1 VAETFRSLRNRLQFF
16 TKETPS
22 PVILI
27 TSSMPAEGK
36 TFSSLNL
43 ASACSL
49 AGKRTVLVG
58 FDLRRPKIYSDFD
71 LISTKG
77 VSTYLIGRN
86 SLEEIIQD
94 SGYENLSV
102 IAAGPIPPNPSE
114 LAASAKAKELFAKL
128 KNKFDYIIID
138 SAPLGSVSDTFS
150 LAAIAD
156 LTIILVRHNK
166 TIKYILENTIVDAKA
181 NGITGM
187 SLLLNDI
194 SRDKGIYGYVGR
206 YKYGYGYGY
215 GYSEGENGK
224 NKG

>member
-22 PVILI
+22 PVILL
-27 TSSMPAEGK
+27 SSMPAEGK
-36 TFSSLNL
+36 TFASINL
-43 ASACSL
+43 ASAYCL
-49 AGKRTVLVG
+49 VGKRTVLVG
-58 FDLRRPKIYSDFD
+58 FDLRRPKIFNDFRISDN
-71 LISTKG
+71 IG
-77 VSTYLIGRN
+77 VSTFLIGRD
-86 SLEEIIQD
+86 SLDDIIQE
-94 SGYENLSV
+94 SGHQNLSV
-102 IAAGPIPPNPSE
+102 ITAGPIPPNPSE
-114 LAASAKAKELFAKL
+114 LAASAKTKELFAKL